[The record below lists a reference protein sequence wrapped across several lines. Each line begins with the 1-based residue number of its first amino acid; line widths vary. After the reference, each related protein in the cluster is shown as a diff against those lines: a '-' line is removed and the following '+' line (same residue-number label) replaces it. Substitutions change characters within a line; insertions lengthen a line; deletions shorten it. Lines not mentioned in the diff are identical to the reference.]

1 MAVLPI
7 ITYKD
12 NALRKE
18 ALKIKGDS
26 TELQKLIDDMFD
38 TMYNS
43 SGVGLAAPQ
52 IGQNIRLFVL
62 DTDAMTEEVE
72 GAVNYGPM
80 VFINPEI
87 IEKGEEKTIMEE
99 GCLSIPDVRDDITR
113 PDRIRVRY
121 LDRNFNEKTETFTG
135 WPSRAIQHESDH
147 LNGVLFIDYLSAFRK
162 RIHKLQL
169 KKIEEGVLQVSY
181 PIVPK

>member
-1 MAVLPI
+1 MQRGIATDGRVWCRQEEKAEKRPARSSGGCPDFNTVFRSISRNWSMAVLPI
-7 ITYKD
+7 ITYND

-43 SGVGLAAPQ
+43 NGVGLAAPQ

-62 DTDAMTEEVE
+62 DTDAMTEEIE
-72 GAVNYGPM
+72 GAVNYGPI

-87 IEKGEEKTIMEE
+87 IEEGEENTIMEE
-99 GCLSIPDVRDDITR
+99 GCLRNN
-113 PDRIRVRY
+113 RI
-121 LDRNFNEKTETFTG
+121 LLSLFNDF
-135 WPSRAIQHESDH
+135 R
-147 LNGVLFIDYLSAFRK
+147 IDEN
-162 RIHKLQL
+162 H
-169 KKIEEGVLQVSY
+169 
-181 PIVPK
+181 

>member
-7 ITYKD
+7 SSYND

-43 SGVGLAAPQ
+43 NGVGLAAPQ

-62 DTDAMTEEVE
+62 DTDAMTEEIE
-72 GAVNYGPM
+72 GAVNYGRM
-80 VFINPEI
+80 VFLNTEMIVDG
-87 IEKGEEKTIMEE
+87 EKNT
-99 GCLSIPDVRDDITR
+99 
-113 PDRIRVRY
+113 
-121 LDRNFNEKTETFTG
+121 
-135 WPSRAIQHESDH
+135 
-147 LNGVLFIDYLSAFRK
+147 VLTD
-162 RIHKLQL
+162 
-169 KKIEEGVLQVSY
+169 G
-181 PIVPK
+181 

>member
-7 ITYKD
+7 ITYND

-43 SGVGLAAPQ
+43 NGVGLAAPQ

-62 DTDAMTEEVE
+62 DTDAMTEEIE
-72 GAVNYGPM
+72 GALNYGLM

-87 IEKGEEKTIMEE
+87 IEEGEENTDMEE
-99 GCLSIPDVRDDITR
+99 GCLTIPAVRDAITR
-113 PDRIRVRY
+113 SDRIRVRY
-121 LDRNFNEKTETFTG
+121 LDRNSNAKPETLTG
-135 WPSRAIQHESDH
+135 RPTRDIQHETDH
-147 LNGVLFIDYLSAFRK
+147 PNGVLFIDYLIAFRK

-169 KKIEEGVLQVSY
+169 
-181 PIVPK
+181 

>member
-7 ITYKD
+7 ITYND

-38 TMYNS
+38 TMDNS
-43 SGVGLAAPQ
+43 NGVGLAAPQ

-62 DTDAMTEEVE
+62 ATHAMTEEIE

-80 VFINPEI
+80 VFVNPEI
-87 IEKGEEKTIMEE
+87 IEEGEADAAMA
-99 GCLSIPDVRDDITR
+99 GGGMSVPDVRDAVTR
-113 PDRIRVRY
+113 R
-121 LDRNFNEKTETFTG
+121 G
-135 WPSRAIQHESDH
+135 
-147 LNGVLFIDYLSAFRK
+147 
-162 RIHKLQL
+162 
-169 KKIEEGVLQVSY
+169 
-181 PIVPK
+181 